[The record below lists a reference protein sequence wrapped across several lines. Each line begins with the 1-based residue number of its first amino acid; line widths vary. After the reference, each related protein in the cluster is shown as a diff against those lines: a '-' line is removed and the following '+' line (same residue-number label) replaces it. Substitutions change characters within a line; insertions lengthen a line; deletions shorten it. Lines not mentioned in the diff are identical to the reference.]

1 MDRSGASRRSQPK
14 HDEIVLTPQEAVAG
28 ILLVTVTGHGE
39 VSAQE
44 EEAFI
49 ATSNRM
55 ELLRHQ
61 TATEFKAMLHKIA
74 NILSR
79 MGPDALLA
87 SSSAALPRDL
97 RETAFAVAVD
107 LVADRPA
114 RPDERKT
121 LKLLQKRLGVANDL
135 AERIVEVLAIKNRG

>member
-1 MDRSGASRRSQPK
+1 MARSAATRQRQGREDLA
-14 HDEIVLTPQEAVAG
+14 LTPQEAVAG

-39 VSAQE
+39 VTAQE

-55 ELLRHQ
+55 QLLRHQ
-61 TATEFKAMLHKIA
+61 SPAEFKAMLHKIA
-74 NILSR
+74 GILR
-79 MGPDALLA
+79 RQGRDALLA
-87 SSSAALPRDL
+87 SSSAALPHDL

-107 LVADRPA
+107 LVADRPV
-114 RPDERKT
+114 RPDEEKT
-121 LKLLQKRLGVANDL
+121 LKLVQRRLGVANDL